1 MDGFSFQFHQ
11 CFSVNFGYH
20 DDQLSIPQISM
31 TLDSNTKLYFD
42 SPSSCFFLI
51 IGGKYL
57 NMIGEVMGRV
67 NSVLNDVGGT
77 RPIAVFLMSLN
88 YYKENVDI
96 DVDFG
101 RHKSTPVMVK

>member
-1 MDGFSFQFHQ
+1 ME
-11 CFSVNFGYH
+11 
-20 DDQLSIPQISM
+20 
-31 TLDSNTKLYFD
+31 K
-42 SPSSCFFLI
+42 
-51 IGGKYL
+51 
-57 NMIGEVMGRV
+57 V
-67 NSVLNDVGGT
+67 NSVSNDVGGT